1 MVGRP
6 YQMYLPIYREL
17 MMKSPVG
24 QVFSLGTI
32 LVLCP
37 LCGSATIGTNG
48 TRRRKNGY
56 VEAFQC
62 HNSLCPFLH
71 THKYPKQFILTS
83 SFKFKEEIWGLL
95 NNLFHELTHEGAKN
109 KTIAHH
115 YQISE
120 GEVSQLRKVL
130 EEAIERNYGLD
141 KLVMIPQTDEVIAM
155 DETFFTIEGTS
166 VYLIL
171 ATGYISK
178 KTLGLKISESR
189 KLEDLKT
196 VFDEAQKNVIHPITL
211 MSVDGW
217 GAYQTLA
224 KDLKREFT
232 LVIHPHKKPYNLAW
246 IMELSYDDT
255 TRKITQ
261 IGVKTDIFEQR
272 ATREFHYLEQTEPL
286 SPPQP
291 KPKGRPKGTKNGQ
304 GRKKRSEKKQRGRKG
319 FKRIF
324 TKGKKGYV
332 KVDPYRKTIRF
343 SKDCPAT
350 VATGL
355 DKTFH
360 VFAGMSIQNNQA
372 ENINSVIESL
382 VRMRGPRTME
392 TLEQRLRAT
401 VIIRNDPSI
410 LDHIEISRQIR
421 GEFLLKN
428 MKARDLLTFLTGS
441 VRIQKKEGEIN
452 V

>member
-6 YQMYLPIYREL
+6 HQIYLPIHREIF
-17 MMKSPVG
+17 MKSSVG
-24 QVFSLGTI
+24 QIFSLGMI
-32 LVLCP
+32 LILCP
-37 LCGSATIGTNG
+37 LCGSAAIGTNG

-62 HNSLCPFLH
+62 HNPLCPFLH
-71 THKYPKQFILTS
+71 NHKYPKQFILTS
-83 SFKFKEEIWGLL
+83 SLKFKEEIWGLL

-115 YQISE
+115 YSISE
-120 GEVSQLRKVL
+120 GQVSQLRKAL
-130 EEAIERNYGLD
+130 EETIERNYGLE
-141 KLVMIPQTDEVIAM
+141 KLVMIPQTDEAIAM

-171 ATGYISK
+171 ATGYKSK
-178 KTLGLKISESR
+178 KTLGLKISKSR
-189 KLEDLKT
+189 KLEDLKA
-196 VFDEAQKNVIHPITL
+196 VFDEAQNNVIHPIKL

-224 KDLKREFT
+224 KELKRKFT
-232 LVIHPHKKPYNLAW
+232 LVIHPHKKPYDLAW
-246 IMELSYDDT
+246 IMELSYNDT
-255 TRKITQ
+255 SRKITQ
-261 IGVKTDIFEQR
+261 IGVKTDVFERR
-272 ATREFHYLEQTEPL
+272 ATREFHYLEHTESLTLPL
-286 SPPQP
+286 P

-304 GRKKRSEKKQRGRKG
+304 GHKKPPEKKQRGRKG

-324 TKGKKGYV
+324 TKGKKGYM
-332 KVDPYRKTIRF
+332 KVDPYRKTLRF
-343 SKDCPAT
+343 GKDCP
-350 VATGL
+350 VAVASGL

-410 LDHIEISRQIR
+410 LDHIEISRQVR

-428 MKARDLLTFLTGS
+428 MKAQDLLSFLEDS
-441 VRIQKKEGEIN
+441 VKIQREEGEKN
-452 V
+452 A

>member
-1 MVGRP
+1 MAGRP
-6 YQMYLPIYREL
+6 HEIYLPLYRQIL
-17 MMKSPVG
+17 MKSSLG
-24 QVFSLGTI
+24 QPFSLGMI
-32 LVLCP
+32 LILCP
-37 LCGSATIGTNG
+37 VCGSAIIGTNG
-48 TRRRKNGY
+48 TRKRKTGY
-56 VEAFQC
+56 IESFQC
-62 HNSLCPFLH
+62 HNPLCPFLK
-71 THKYPKQFILTS
+71 THEYPKQFLLTS
-83 SFKFKEEIWGLL
+83 SLKFKEEIWGQL

-109 KTIAHH
+109 KSIAHQ

-120 GEVSQLRKVL
+120 GEVSQLRKAL
-130 EEAIERNYGLD
+130 EESIDHNYGLD
-141 KLVMIPQTDEVIAM
+141 KLVLIPQSDEAVAM

-166 VYLIL
+166 IYLIL
-171 ATGYISK
+171 ATGYTSK

-196 VFDEAQKNVIHPITL
+196 VFDEAQKNVYNPISF

-224 KDLKREFT
+224 KELMREFT
-232 LVIHPHKKPYNLAW
+232 LVIHPHKKPYDCAW
-246 IMELSYDDT
+246 IMEITYQDQY
-255 TRKITQ
+255 RKITQ

-272 ATREFHYLEQTEPL
+272 ATREYHYLEQIEPL
-286 SPPQP
+286 STPLP
-291 KPKGRPKGTKNGQ
+291 KPKGRPKGTKNGH
-304 GRKKRSEKKQRGRKG
+304 GRKKATAKKQRGRKG

-332 KVDPYRKTIRF
+332 KVDPYRKTLRF

-382 VRMRGPRTME
+382 VRLRGPRTKE

-421 GEFLLKN
+421 GDFLLKN
-428 MKARDLLTFLTGS
+428 MKAQDLLSFLTES
-441 VRIQKKEGEIN
+441 VKIQREEGEIK